1 MLARIGT
8 RSPLPR
14 ATTTPRLSPPSSSSS
29 WSPSPSSSPRRQLS
43 SASPPATPTD
53 TAQLLQ
59 DLRNSLNRYPLVD
72 PVWPARIDTALA
84 DLVLARPA
92 RLAVVGDHASDA
104 PGLVTAL
111 LDDPLASNP
120 DVTVALE
127 ARRLGSA
134 THEALTIKHG
144 NEVSSSPSEVHVPA
158 PWLHDTNAEVVEI
171 VHGDVA
177 PLESSLSSLHLAD
190 LVVLVLSDS
199 TLLSS
204 RAVKTL
210 LYDLAAKPNLL
221 LALNC
226 PDASPSTS
234 ASPLRTLEHQ
244 LETLFPADAEPRAI
258 AVSTAQALAALEALS
273 PSEPDQQPNYDAF
286 QKGYVASQVP
296 HLHQLLTT
304 ALTATHA
311 DHLPHAPTP
320 LQLQTAQYVL
330 AAALSRAAFA
340 GARVADALDG
350 ADAHL
355 SALEAHADEAERA
368 LLVSLGVEPS
378 TGLVRVPPD
387 ELAVAMGALDELFAT
402 RLAWY
407 KVPYRVDDLG
417 AEVALVASQTFLTAF
432 ERRLAFSAGLAASTA
447 SSLSHRVD
455 ALYAS
460 PQFATSPTRVALDPP
475 TALSSLYSATL
486 RNALDKASAA
496 SAPQAHPDSKDATAL
511 SGAVA
516 HRRAQ
521 LTAPAGS
528 PTAQLH
534 ERAQRAVVRSGVL
547 ASASVAGGI
556 AADALGWVA
565 QTGTSVGAGLLGVTL
580 AAWGLQRAWLSA
592 LGRFRKDVERVVG
605 GLEED
610 LGIRAQSVAKRA
622 GWKAS
627 VAVRLGRERVR
638 ERRREWDA
646 WRSEW
651 GRIERGAAQL
661 REGAPSVGDAGAG
674 GGSSAPKRRAEA

>member
-1 MLARIGT
+1 MLARTAT
-8 RSPLPR
+8 RSPVPR
-14 ATTTPRLSPPSSSSS
+14 ATRTLRPWSPSSSS
-29 WSPSPSSSPRRQLS
+29 SSSPRRQLS
-43 SASPPATPTD
+43 SATAPAD
-53 TAQLLQ
+53 TARLLQ
-59 DLRNSLNRYPLVD
+59 DLRTSLTRYPLVD
-72 PVWPARIDTALA
+72 PVWPARIDQALA
-84 DLVLARPA
+84 DLLHPRPA

-104 PGLVTAL
+104 QGLVTAL

-144 NEVSSSPSEVHVPA
+144 NDVSSSPSEVHVPA

-171 VHGDVA
+171 VHRDVA

-204 RAVKTL
+204 RAAKTL

-244 LETLFPADAEPRAI
+244 LETLFPAEAEPRAI
-258 AVSTAQALAALEALS
+258 AVSTRQALAALEALS
-273 PSEPDQQPNYDAF
+273 PSEPGREPAYDAF

-311 DHLPHAPTP
+311 DHTAPTP
-320 LQLQTAQYVL
+320 LQVETAQYVL
-330 AAALSRAAFA
+330 AAALARAAFA
-340 GARVADALDG
+340 GAQVADALDG
-350 ADAHL
+350 ADAAL

-368 LLVSLGVEPS
+368 LVVSLGVEPS
-378 TGLVRVPPD
+378 TGLVRVPGD
-387 ELAVAMGALDELFAT
+387 ELAGAVGALDELFAT

-417 AEVALVASQTFLTAF
+417 AEVALVTSQTFLTAF

-455 ALYAS
+455 ALYSS

-475 TALSSLYSATL
+475 AALSSLYSATL
-486 RNALDKASAA
+486 LNALDKASAA

-534 ERAQRAVVRSGVL
+534 ERAQRAVVRSGVV
-547 ASASVAGGI
+547 ATASVAGGI

-592 LGRFRKDVERVVG
+592 LARFRKDVERVVG

-610 LGIRAQSVAKRA
+610 LGVRAQSVAKRA

-646 WRSEW
+646 WRSEY
-651 GRIERGAAQL
+651 GRIERAAAQL
-661 REGAPSVGDAGAG
+661 RDEAGGIGGASAG
-674 GGSSAPKRRAEA
+674 GGSSAGKRRAEA

>member
-1 MLARIGT
+1 MLTRLGT
-8 RSPLPR
+8 RSALPR
-14 ATTTPRLSPPSSSSS
+14 ATLATARLAPSSSP
-29 WSPSPSSSPRRQLS
+29 SPSASSSPRRQLATAT
-43 SASPPATPTD
+43 ASPA
-53 TAQLLQ
+53 TAQLLR
-59 DLRNSLNRYPLVD
+59 DLRTSLDHYPLVD
-72 PVWPARIDTALA
+72 PVWPARIDQALA
-84 DLVLARPA
+84 DLAHPRPA

-134 THEALTIKHG
+134 TQEALVIKHG
-144 NEVSSSPSEVHVPA
+144 NDVSSSPSEVHVPA

-177 PLESSLSSLHLAD
+177 PLESSLSTLHLAD

-204 RAVKTL
+204 RAAKTL
-210 LYDLAAKPNLL
+210 LYDLAAKPTLL

-226 PDASPSTS
+226 PDASSSTS

-244 LETLFPADAEPRAI
+244 LESLIPADAEPRAI

-273 PSEPDQQPNYDAF
+273 PSEPDQKPNYDAF

-296 HLHQLLTT
+296 HLHQLLTS
-304 ALTATHA
+304 ALAATHA
-311 DHLPHAPTP
+311 DHSSAPTP

-340 GARVADALDG
+340 GAQVADALEG
-350 ADAHL
+350 ADAAL
-355 SALEAHADEAERA
+355 SALEEHAREAERA
-368 LLVSLGVEPS
+368 LLVSLGVEPA
-378 TGLVRVPPD
+378 TGLVRVPAD
-387 ELAVAMGALDELFAT
+387 ELAGATAALDELFAT

-407 KVPYRVDDLG
+407 KLPYRVDDLG
-417 AEVALVASQTFLTAF
+417 AEVALVTSQTFLTTF
-432 ERRLAFSAGLAASTA
+432 ERRLAFSAGLAASAA

-455 ALYAS
+455 ALFAS

-475 TALSSLYSATL
+475 AALSSLYSATL
-486 RNALDKASAA
+486 LNALDKASAA

-534 ERAQRAVVRSGVL
+534 QRAQRAVVRSGVV
-547 ASASVAGGI
+547 ATASVAGGI

-605 GLEED
+605 GVEED
-610 LGIRAQSVAKRA
+610 LGVRAQKVAGRA
-622 GWKAS
+622 AWKAS

-646 WRSEW
+646 WRTEW

-661 REGAPSVGDAGAG
+661 REGAANVGGAGAG
-674 GGSSAPKRRAEA
+674 GGSSAAGRRAQE

>member
-1 MLARIGT
+1 
-8 RSPLPR
+8 
-14 ATTTPRLSPPSSSSS
+14 LS
-29 WSPSPSSSPRRQLS
+29 
-43 SASPPATPTD
+43 T
-53 TAQLLQ
+53 
-59 DLRNSLNRYPLVD
+59 
-72 PVWPARIDTALA
+72 
-84 DLVLARPA
+84 
-92 RLAVVGDHASDA
+92 
-104 PGLVTAL
+104 
-111 LDDPLASNP
+111 
-120 DVTVALE
+120 
-127 ARRLGSA
+127 
-134 THEALTIKHG
+134 
-144 NEVSSSPSEVHVPA
+144 
-158 PWLHDTNAEVVEI
+158 
-171 VHGDVA
+171 
-177 PLESSLSSLHLAD
+177 LHLAD

-204 RAVKTL
+204 RAAKAL

-244 LETLFPADAEPRAI
+244 LETLFPADAEPRAV

-273 PSEPDQQPNYDAF
+273 PSEPDQKPNYDAF

-304 ALTATHA
+304 ALSATHA
-311 DHLPHAPTP
+311 DHEQARGPTP

-340 GARVADALDG
+340 GAQVADALEG
-350 ADAHL
+350 ADAAL
-355 SALEAHADEAERA
+355 SALEEHAREAERA

-378 TGLVRVPPD
+378 TGLVRVPAD
-387 ELAVAMGALDELFAT
+387 ELAAATGALDELFAT

-407 KVPYRVDDLG
+407 KLPYRVDDLG
-417 AEVALVASQTFLTAF
+417 AEVALVTSQTFLTAF

-455 ALYAS
+455 ALFAS

-475 TALSSLYSATL
+475 AALSSLYSATL
-486 RNALDKASAA
+486 LNALDKASAA

-534 ERAQRAVVRSGVL
+534 ARAQRAVVRSGLV
-547 ASASVAGGI
+547 ATASVAGGI

-605 GLEED
+605 GVEED
-610 LGIRAQSVAKRA
+610 LGVRAQRVAGRA
-622 GWKAS
+622 AWKAS

-646 WRSEW
+646 WRAEW
-651 GRIERGAAQL
+651 GRIERGAARL
-661 REGAPSVGDAGAG
+661 GEGEVGEEGVGGAGSVSG
-674 GGSSAPKRRAEA
+674 GGSSAAGRRAEA